1 MVKTLS
7 HCKELLTHWG
17 GHPAAVGMN
26 LPQENLVQFQ
36 ETFILAV
43 REITGGN
50 LPEPFL
56 TINAT
61 LNPEDL
67 RPELLIEINN
77 LAPFG
82 QENPEPTLALRGV
95 RLSGPPRRV
104 GSGDHFQ
111 FSIFN
116 GEESVSGIA
125 WQMGDN
131 IPPASYPLDLALRF
145 RWNHWNGRRL
155 PQMVLRDWRKA
166 EE

>member
-1 MVKTLS
+1 
-7 HCKELLTHWG
+7 
-17 GHPAAVGMN
+17 
-26 LPQENLVQFQ
+26 
-36 ETFILAV
+36 
-43 REITGGN
+43 
-50 LPEPFL
+50 
-56 TINAT
+56 
-61 LNPEDL
+61 
-67 RPELLIEINN
+67 
-77 LAPFG
+77 
-82 QENPEPTLALRGV
+82 RGV

-116 GEESVSGIA
+116 GEESISGIA

-131 IPPASYPLDLALRF
+131 LPPTSYPLDLALRF